1 MTDGSDRK
9 KIKQSG
15 MTRREFIQKT
25 TIAGAAL
32 GVPVLGRRAFAAK
45 KRDFILIGR
54 VNPNSGA
61 LSSFG
66 ETTPWI
72 DDRVLAEINKDG
84 GIFIKEAG
92 KKLPVRIKLMDS
104 ESDPTKA
111 GDVAS
116 KLILQDEIDLMITLH
131 TPDTVNPVDAMC
143 ERYQVP
149 CISSNAPVESWLT
162 GGPYKW
168 SFHFFF
174 SVPQIVDTFVSM
186 WDSIADKTDKVVG
199 GLWPNDPDGK
209 TYAEMFTKRL
219 NEKGYKVV
227 DAGRFPNKTPDYTSF
242 IDLWKKEKVEILTS
256 IQPPPDFAAAWR
268 QCFQQGFIPKMCTGG
283 KPILFP
289 SAVQAIGGNL
299 PNGLTTCVWWS
310 PQHPFKS
317 SIAGYGSKA
326 LCDAWTD
333 KTGRQ
338 WTQIL
343 GFTYATFEVAIDALR
358 RAGTLDKDKVR
369 EALAQTNLTTIVG
382 PLKFNNQNFSRT
394 PMVGGQWVKG
404 KKWPWELEIVENNQ
418 YPEIKKTA
426 KLIFPIPRP

>member
-1 MTDGSDRK
+1 MADEK
-9 KIKQSG
+9 KVTGKSG
-15 MTRREFIQKT
+15 ITRREFIQKT

-32 GVPVLGRRAFAAK
+32 GLPMLSRRAFAAK

-174 SVPQIVDTFVSM
+174 SVPQIYQTFVSM

-242 IDLWKKEKVEILTS
+242 
-256 IQPPPDFAAAWR
+256 
-268 QCFQQGFIPKMCTGG
+268 
-283 KPILFP
+283 
-289 SAVQAIGGNL
+289 
-299 PNGLTTCVWWS
+299 
-310 PQHPFKS
+310 
-317 SIAGYGSKA
+317 
-326 LCDAWTD
+326 
-333 KTGRQ
+333 
-338 WTQIL
+338 
-343 GFTYATFEVAIDALR
+343 
-358 RAGTLDKDKVR
+358 
-369 EALAQTNLTTIVG
+369 
-382 PLKFNNQNFSRT
+382 
-394 PMVGGQWVKG
+394 
-404 KKWPWELEIVENNQ
+404 
-418 YPEIKKTA
+418 
-426 KLIFPIPRP
+426 

>member
-1 MTDGSDRK
+1 MADEK
-9 KIKQSG
+9 KVTKKPG
-15 MTRREFIQKT
+15 MTRREFIEKT
-25 TIAGAAL
+25 SIAGAAL
-32 GVPVLGRRAFAAK
+32 AFPTVTRRAFAAK
-45 KRDFILIGR
+45 KRDYILIGR
-54 VNPNSGA
+54 CNPNSGP
-61 LSSFG
+61 LSAFG

-72 DDRVLAEINKDG
+72 DDRILAEINKDG

-92 KKLPVRIKLMDS
+92 KKLPVRIKLMDT

-149 CISSNAPVESWLT
+149 CISSDAPIESWLT

-174 SVPQIVDTFVSM
+174 SVPQIYQTFVSM
-186 WDSIADKTDKVVG
+186 WDSVADKTNKVVG

-209 TYAEMFTKRL
+209 TYAEMFTKGL
-219 NEKGYKVV
+219 QEKGYKVV

-310 PQHPFKS
+310 PYHPFKS
-317 SIAGYGSKA
+317 SIAGYGAKA
-326 LCDAWTD
+326 LCDAWTE

-338 WTQIL
+338 WTQII
-343 GFTYATFEVAIDALR
+343 GFTYATFEVAADALK
-358 RAGTLDKDKVR
+358 RAGTLDKEKIR
-369 EALAQTNLTTIVG
+369 QALAQTDLKTIVG
-382 PLKFNNQNFSRT
+382 PIKFGKENYAKT
-394 PMVGGQWVKG
+394 PMVGGQWAKG

-418 YPEIKKTA
+418 VPEIKKTA
-426 KLIFPIPRP
+426 QLMFPIPRP

>member
-1 MTDGSDRK
+1 MTDEK
-9 KIKQSG
+9 KVTEKPGI
-15 MTRREFIQKT
+15 TRREFMKKT

-32 GVPVLGRRAFAAK
+32 GLPTFTRRAFAAK

-54 VNPNSGA
+54 VNPNSGP
-61 LSSFG
+61 LSAFG

-72 DDRVLAEINKDG
+72 DDRILAEINKDG

-92 KKLPVRIKLMDS
+92 KKLPVRIKVMDS

-149 CISSNAPVESWLT
+149 CISSDAPIESWLT

-174 SVPQIVDTFVSM
+174 SVPQIYQTFVSM
-186 WDSIADKTDKVVG
+186 WDSVADKTNKVVG

-209 TYAEMFTKRL
+209 TYAEMFTKGL
-219 NEKGYKVV
+219 HEKGYKVV

-299 PNGLTTCVWWS
+299 ANGLTVCVWWS
-310 PQHPFKS
+310 PYHPFKS
-317 SIAGYGSKA
+317 SVAGYGSKA
-326 LCDAWTD
+326 LCDAWTE

-343 GFTYATFEVAIDALR
+343 GFTYATFEVAADALK

-369 EALAQTNLTTIVG
+369 EALVQTNLTTIVG
-382 PLKFNNQNFSRT
+382 PLKFNNQNFSKT

-418 YPEIKKTA
+418 VPEIKKTA
-426 KLIFPIPRP
+426 QLMFPIPRP

>member
-1 MTDGSDRK
+1 MADEK
-9 KIKQSG
+9 KVTEKSG
-15 MTRREFIQKT
+15 VTRREFMKKM

-32 GVPVLGRRAFAAK
+32 GLPTFTRRAFAAK

-66 ETTPWI
+66 ETTPWV

-116 KLILQDEIDLMITLH
+116 KLILQDEIDVMITLH

-174 SVPQIVDTFVSM
+174 SVPQIVDTFVAM
-186 WDSIADKTDKVVG
+186 WDSVADKTNKVVG

-219 NEKGYKVV
+219 QEKGYKVV

-317 SIAGYGSKA
+317 SVAGYGSKA
-326 LCDAWTD
+326 LCDAWTE

-343 GFTYATFEVAIDALR
+343 GFTYATFEVAIDALK

-382 PLKFNNQNFSRT
+382 PLKFNNQNYSKT

-426 KLIFPIPRP
+426 KLMFPIPRP

>member
-1 MTDGSDRK
+1 MADEK
-9 KIKQSG
+9 KVTKQSG
-15 MTRREFIQKT
+15 ITRREFIQKT

-32 GVPVLGRRAFAAK
+32 SLPMLARPAFAAK

-54 VNPNSGA
+54 VNPNSGP

-92 KKLPVRIKLMDS
+92 KKLPVRIKLLDS

-116 KLILQDEIDLMITLH
+116 KLILQDEVDLMITLH

-174 SVPQIVDTFVSM
+174 SVPQIVDTFVAM
-186 WDSIADKTDKVVG
+186 WDSAADKTNKVVG

-326 LCDAWTD
+326 LCDAWTE

-343 GFTYATFEVAIDALR
+343 GFTYATFEVAVDALK
-358 RAGTLDKDKVR
+358 RAGTLDKDKLR
-369 EALAQTNLTTIVG
+369 EAIAQTNLTTIVG
-382 PLKFNNQNFSRT
+382 PLKFNNQNYSRT

-404 KKWPWELEIVENNQ
+404 KKWPWELEIVENDQ

-426 KLIFPIPRP
+426 KLLFPIPRP